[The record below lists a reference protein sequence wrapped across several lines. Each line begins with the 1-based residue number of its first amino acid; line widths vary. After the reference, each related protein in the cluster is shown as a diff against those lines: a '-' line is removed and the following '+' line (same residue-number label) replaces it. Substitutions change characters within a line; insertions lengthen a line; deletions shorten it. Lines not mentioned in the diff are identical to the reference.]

1 MDATQGCLL
10 CGVWMGDLGKAWQ
23 DFWKAPDAAML
34 LSGGEGERQ
43 VANVRVG
50 VVAFLLVMPVYR
62 LLVYPPNAENFWGFI
77 VALCA
82 MGLSVYIFAWLRLHT
97 YRPWFGFL
105 TSTLDGSIVSL
116 ALVVFVVTGSPLDG
130 VNDKITFEVYF
141 LAIMAM
147 SLRQDRRIC
156 LLVGAFLVLQYG
168 LLTLY
173 VGTHYDVK
181 ALYAHYHYN
190 GAYDVA
196 DQWTRII
203 LMGSATFIAYAYVVR
218 SQALVNRAIR
228 DPMTGLLNRGYFD
241 TLFAYEIERAKRYR
255 QRFAVLLVDADHF
268 KRINDNHGHA
278 AGDAS
283 LKALAGLLQRS
294 LRESDLV
301 VRFGGEEFVLLLHD
315 TDAEAAL
322 AKAESLRE
330 ATSRLVVGAP
340 QYAIQFTLSAGI
352 AIYPDDGTVAHV
364 LLSRADQRLLLA
376 KQGGRNRAVGR
387 DPRP

>member
-1 MDATQGCLL
+1 
-10 CGVWMGDLGKAWQ
+10 MGKLGKAWQ

-34 LSGGEGERQ
+34 LAGGEGERQ
-43 VANVRVG
+43 VATVRVG
-50 VVAFLLVMPVYR
+50 VVAFLLVTPVYR
-62 LLVYPPNAENFWGFI
+62 LIAYPPNPENFWGFV
-77 VALCA
+77 VALGA
-82 MGLSVYIFAWLRLHT
+82 MGVALYIFTWLRFHS

-105 TSTLDGSIVSL
+105 TSTLDGSIVTL
-116 ALVVFVVTGSPLDG
+116 ALLVFVVTGSPLDG

-156 LLVGAFLVLQYG
+156 LLVGACLVLQYG
-168 LLTLY
+168 LLSLY
-173 VGTHYDVK
+173 VATHYDVK
-181 ALYAHYHYN
+181 TLFAHYQYN
-190 GAYDVA
+190 GAYDAA

-203 LMGSATFIAYAYVVR
+203 LMCSASFIAYAYVVR
-218 SQALVNRAIR
+218 SQTLVNRAIR
-228 DPMTGLLNRGYFD
+228 DPMTGLLNRGYFEI
-241 TLFAYEIERAKRYR
+241 LFNYEIERARRYQ
-255 QRFAVLLVDADHF
+255 QRFAVLLLDADHF

-278 AGDAS
+278 AGDAT
-283 LKALAGLLQRS
+283 LKALAGLLQRN
-294 LRESDLV
+294 LRESDIV

-315 TDAEAAL
+315 TGAEAAL
-322 AKAESLRE
+322 AKAEFLRE

-376 KQGGRNRAVGR
+376 KQGGRNRVVGR